1 MYLKRYT
8 IASFLLIII
17 VGWYV
22 YAFVTQE
29 SISIEFFGIQSPSIS
44 IAVLVVLPL
53 FILYVASVLH
63 MGFYSMLG
71 GLESRKYDKDFD
83 KYIDSVI
90 DAYLGKQV
98 RNHTYKTD
106 RYKLLGGVM
115 DNSVLMANPTL
126 KADTNNEKIN
136 NIINLINE
144 VKEGKVV
151 DLKKY
156 NLKLTNP
163 LVLLNQRN
171 MYKNGDISAEDILS
185 SKDKYAE
192 ELYKEVYVDFVKT
205 APLYAIENYKQYM
218 TKEAL
223 FEILARINAD
233 EHTLEISN
241 DALLNFFAMLQL
253 DEGDYLEISKRLSK
267 SMIPEQRMKL
277 FEVLSEEHEEA
288 TAAYLYTLF
297 DLEMI
302 APADELLENTRPN
315 EYLNFK
321 SYRALK
327 DCGKNFNIE
336 LFV

>member
-8 IASFLLIII
+8 IASFILIVI

-22 YAFVTQE
+22 YAFITQD
-29 SISIEFFGIQSPSIS
+29 SISVDLFGIQFPAMS
-44 IAVLVVLPL
+44 IAVLVVVPL
-53 FILYVASVLH
+53 FVLYGASVLH

-71 GLESRKYDKDFD
+71 GFESRKYDKDFE

-98 RNHTYKTD
+98 RNHVYKTD

-126 KADTNNEKIN
+126 KPDTNNEKIN
-136 NIINLINE
+136 NIINLINDI
-144 VKEGKVV
+144 KEGKVV
-151 DLKKY
+151 DLKKF

-163 LVLLNQRN
+163 LVILNQRN
-171 MYKNGDISAEDILS
+171 MYKNGEVSAEDILS

-192 ELYKEVYVDFVKT
+192 ELHKEIYVDFVKT
-205 APLYAIENYKQYM
+205 APLYAIEKYKKYI
-218 TKEAL
+218 TDKAL
-223 FEILARINAD
+223 IEILARINAD
-233 EHTLEISN
+233 ENTLEVSN
-241 DALLNFFAMLQL
+241 EALIALFEVLELEEN
-253 DEGDYLEISKRLSK
+253 DYLEISKRLSK
-267 SMIPEQRMKL
+267 TMIPEQRMKL
-277 FEVLSEEHEEA
+277 FEMLSEMYEEA
-288 TAAYLYTLF
+288 TGAYLYTLF

-327 DCGKNFNIE
+327 ECGKNFNIE

>member
-8 IASFLLIII
+8 IASFLLIVI
-17 VGWYV
+17 VGWYI
-22 YAFVTQE
+22 YAFITQD
-29 SISIEFFGIQSPSIS
+29 SISVEFFGIHFPAMS
-44 IAVLVVLPL
+44 IAVLVVIPL
-53 FILYVASVLH
+53 FVLYGTSILH

-71 GLESRKYDKDFD
+71 GFESRKYDKDFER
-83 KYIDSVI
+83 YIDSVI

-98 RNHTYKTD
+98 RNHVYKTD

-126 KADTNNEKIN
+126 HSDTNNEKIN

-144 VKEGKVV
+144 IKEGKIV
-151 DLKKY
+151 DLKKF

-163 LVLLNQRN
+163 LVVLNQRN
-171 MYKNGDISAEDILS
+171 MYKNGDINAEDILS
-185 SKDKYAE
+185 SKDKYAQ
-192 ELYKEVYVDFVKT
+192 ELYEEVYVDFAKT
-205 APLYAIENYKQYM
+205 APLYAIENYRKHI
-218 TKEAL
+218 TNKAL

-233 EHTLEISN
+233 ENTLEVSNEALIS
-241 DALLNFFAMLQL
+241 LLEVLELREN
-253 DEGDYLEISKRLSK
+253 DYLDISKRLSK
-267 SMIPEQRMKL
+267 TMIPEQRMKL
-277 FEVLSEEHEEA
+277 FETLSETHDDA

-302 APADELLENTRPN
+302 APADELLENTRPD

-327 DCGKNFNIE
+327 ECGKNFNIE

>member
-8 IASFLLIII
+8 IASILLMVI
-17 VGWYV
+17 VGWFV
-22 YAFVTQE
+22 YAFVSQG
-29 SISIEFFGIQSPSIS
+29 SFAVEFFGIKFPAIS
-44 IAVLVVLPL
+44 IAVLVVIPL
-53 FILYVASVLH
+53 AVLYIASVLH
-63 MGFYSMLG
+63 MGFYSILG
-71 GLESRKYDKDFD
+71 GLEHRKYDKDYE

-90 DAYLGKQV
+90 EAYLGKQV

-126 KADTNNEKIN
+126 KPDTSNEKIN
-136 NIINLINE
+136 NIINIINE
-144 VKEGKVV
+144 IKDGKVV
-151 DLKKY
+151 DLKKF
-156 NLKLTNP
+156 NLKLTNQ
-163 LVLLNQRN
+163 LVILNQRN

-185 SKDKYAE
+185 SKDKYNDI
-192 ELYKEVYVDFVKT
+192 LFKEVYIDFVKT
-205 APLYAIENYKQYM
+205 SPLYAIENYKGNI

-223 FEILARINAD
+223 NEILSRINAD
-233 EHTLEISN
+233 ENTLEISN
-241 DALLNFFAMLQL
+241 ESLIALFKELELEA
-253 DEGDYLEISKRLSK
+253 GDLIKISSILSK

-277 FEVLSEEHEEA
+277 FETLSEENEDA
-288 TAAYLYTLF
+288 IGAYLYTLF

-302 APADELLENTRPN
+302 SPADELLQSTQPN

-327 DCGKNFNIE
+327 DCGKNFSIE

>member
-8 IASFLLIII
+8 IASILLMVI

-22 YAFVTQE
+22 YAFVTQG
-29 SISIEFFGIQSPSIS
+29 SFAIEFLGIQFPAMS
-44 IAVLVVLPL
+44 IAVLVVIPL
-53 FILYVASVLH
+53 FVLYVASLLH
-63 MGFYSMLG
+63 MGFYSLLG

-83 KYIDSVI
+83 KYIDAVVE
-90 DAYLGKQV
+90 AYLGKQV

-126 KADTNNEKIN
+126 KPDTANNKIN
-136 NIINLINE
+136 EIINLINDMK
-144 VKEGKVV
+144 VGKVV
-151 DLKKY
+151 DLKKF
-156 NLKLTNP
+156 NLKLTNQ
-163 LVLLNQRN
+163 LVILNQKN

-185 SKDKYAE
+185 SKGKYSDALFE
-192 ELYKEVYVDFVKT
+192 EVYIDFVET
-205 APLYAIENYKQYM
+205 SPLYAIENYKQHIS
-218 TKEAL
+218 KEAL
-223 FEILARINAD
+223 YKVLARINAD

-241 DALLNFFAMLQL
+241 ESLIALFEPLELQS
-253 DEGDYLEISKRLSK
+253 DDYIKISSILSK

-277 FEVLSEEHEEA
+277 FETLSEENEDA
-288 TAAYLYTLF
+288 TGAYLYTLF

-302 APADELLENTRPN
+302 SPADELLQNTQPN

-327 DCGKNFNIE
+327 DCGKNFSIE